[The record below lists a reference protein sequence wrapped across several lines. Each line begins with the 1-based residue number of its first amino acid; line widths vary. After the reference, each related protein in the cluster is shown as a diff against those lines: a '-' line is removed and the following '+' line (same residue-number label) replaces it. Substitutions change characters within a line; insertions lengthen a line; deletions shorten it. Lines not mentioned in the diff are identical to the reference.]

1 MAGPSEVTFQVS
13 TTSQQIPKF
22 NTPPTV
28 PKITMNGNPFPTP
41 SRGIPTNSSGWQLI
55 VLDSTS
61 DLTNPANIRVN
72 QYFPLFASDSGYW
85 TQTYQ
90 WTYNSIGRFL
100 LAAGNPETQFVIL
113 ASYGWD
119 NNAPPTSFMLQQLL
133 NIGAGP
139 LVQNW
144 TMHSDAGSEVGWVSF
159 PSAYVLIGG
168 SSYQYGLGEEDFQ
181 FKGNSPVTAQA
192 SVTVHN
198 N

>member
-1 MAGPSEVTFQVS
+1 MAGPSEVTIEVS
-13 TTSQQIPKF
+13 TTSQQIPKW

-41 SRGIPTNSSGWQLI
+41 SRGVPGLSSGWQLV
-55 VLDSTS
+55 VLDSFR
-61 DLTNPANIRVN
+61 DLTDPASIRVN
-72 QYFPLFASDSGYW
+72 SYFALLPNDSGYW
-85 TQTYQ
+85 SGTYQ
-90 WTYNSIGRFL
+90 WTYNNIGRYL

-139 LVQNW
+139 LAQKWSIN
-144 TMHSDAGSEVGWVSF
+144 SDAGSEAGWISF

-168 SSYQYGLGEEDFQ
+168 STYEYGLGEEAYQ
-181 FKGNSPVTAQA
+181 FAGNAPVTAQA
-192 SVTVHN
+192 SVTLQN
-198 N
+198 P